1 MHLTLLCS
9 NSLLDNILLLH
20 HFGCV
25 ILSTIDKT
33 NSVIR
38 MLMWS
43 LCTYRCQNLE
53 GIFGTSKNRKVLTNF
68 QRFCY
73 GHVLLVALSSYHI
86 NYLITISLL
95 QSLQGWFLGL
105 SNLLAVSISSLYY
118 LTGLIFLL
126 AILFQSFLFGFY
138 LYLGNL
144 YLQLSLSG
152 LLTLH

>member
-43 LCTYRCQNLE
+43 LCTYMCQNLE

-73 GHVLLVALSSYHI
+73 RHVLLDALSRYHN

-105 SNLLAVSISSLYY
+105 SNLLAVSLSSLYC
-118 LTGLIFLL
+118 LSGLIFLL
-126 AILFQSFLFGFY
+126 AIQFPKFSLWFLP
-138 LYLGNL
+138 
-144 YLQLSLSG
+144 LSW
-152 LLTLH
+152 

>member
-1 MHLTLLCS
+1 
-9 NSLLDNILLLH
+9 
-20 HFGCV
+20 
-25 ILSTIDKT
+25 
-33 NSVIR
+33 

-43 LCTYRCQNLE
+43 LYIYMCQNLE

-73 GHVLLVALSSYHI
+73 RHVLLDALSRYHN
-86 NYLITISLL
+86 NYLITVSLL

-105 SNLLAVSISSLYY
+105 SNLLAVSFSSLYC

-144 YLQLSLSG
+144 YLQFYLWSLDPSLISLSG
-152 LLTLH
+152 LYLGTSS